1 MSLTISIQ
9 GLPGYGDEQG
19 EADSAAGMDLVDA
32 AQMTA
37 QHFPGGVPALAKAMG
52 VSPNTLQHKL
62 NTNNDR
68 YILGLK
74 ESLLIQQVTG
84 NNAVLHAMA
93 AALGFTCTRAV
104 ADQSGGDPMEA
115 FWRFQQEMVDF
126 TQAATNCFKPGATP
140 SRNAHRRLE
149 YHANELAAA
158 LNHLVAAS
166 AVLLPK
172 DRDAV

>member
-37 QHFPGGVPALAKAMG
+37 QHFPGGVPALAKAMA

-74 ESLLIQQVTG
+74 EALVIQQVTG
-84 NNAVLHAMA
+84 NHAVLHAMA
-93 AALGFTCTRAV
+93 AALGYTCTRAV
-104 ADQSGGDPMEA
+104 PDQSGGNPMEA
-115 FWRFQQEMVDF
+115 FWRFQQELGDL
-126 TQAATNCFKPGATP
+126 TQAATQCFKPGATP

-149 YHANELAAA
+149 YHANELSAA

-166 AVLLPK
+166 AVMVPK
-172 DRDAV
+172 ERDAV